1 MDNLKNFFDNTA
13 ANIRKAAEDAQ
24 SAIGDA
30 ATGIAGTAA
39 NIASGVADTAATV
52 ASSALDAANGL
63 ASGVTNTI
71 GSTVSDVGKG
81 IDDYRQKKQQEREV
95 ALKAA
100 DSARRANIEKVES
113 PGALALLDRLG
124 DSPTPTLDAEV
135 SKIKETFPIPVEQ
148 NVLWADAEF
157 DLRTSGIVATN
168 KGVYA
173 KTDAV
178 VFSLPFS
185 KEDERETCSR
195 LMFIPWEYFEPAYF
209 TASEGMDHVLSVDAD
224 HSKRFIETCQ
234 YMTSV
239 EVSADESY
247 DLQAA
252 YETGE
257 TKAAVAGAAGM
268 LAAEAAVFPE
278 QKAARTNPGGHG
290 EMAEEANNLIDRFLG
305 LDAEVVG
312 RDNAKNGADRIV
324 EGVKIQTKYYNSA
337 RGTLESAFD
346 AQTGQYRYVDK
357 AGGKAMQLE
366 VPKDQYERVVE
377 GFRKKIEQGKV
388 PGVTNPADAES
399 IVRRGHLTYDQAVN
413 LTKPGTVES
422 LAYDAAT
429 GVVTCAC
436 SFGISFVAATY
447 NAYRKTGD
455 LEKSVQAGIAAG
467 VQVFGVSFV
476 QHILVSQIARTGA
489 ANLLM
494 SPSQFLV
501 EKLGYKATQTL
512 VNGLRA
518 LSGKSAISGAAAS
531 KQLAKIFRSN
541 VITTAITLAVFSVP
555 EAYNLAN
562 RRITGA
568 QYARNMANLTGSVLG
583 GAGGMLAAGAAAAK
597 VAGAAGTAVA
607 PGVGTAIGIAGGLVG
622 GAAASVATNA
632 VGEILYEGDAVVIS
646 RLFNAYVACMA
657 TEYML
662 DEAEVAALTEELNG
676 IDSSEFKNLFADFL
690 KSDEQEAAM
699 RNFLK
704 PRFEKIAEDRA
715 PFALPSF
722 ECIDGAL
729 ADMLVSMN

>member
-1 MDNLKNFFDNTA
+1 MDNLKNFFDNTTTK
-13 ANIRKAAEDAQ
+13 IREAAEGAQ
-24 SAIGDA
+24 LAIGDA
-30 ATGIAGTAA
+30 AAGIAGTAV
-39 NIASGVADTAATV
+39 NIASGVADASTTA
-52 ASSALDAANGL
+52 ASSALDAVNGL
-63 ASGVTNTI
+63 ASSVTNAI
-71 GSTVSDVGKG
+71 GSTASDAGKG
-81 IDDYRQKKQQEREV
+81 IDDYNKKKQKEHEE
-95 ALKAA
+95 ALEAA
-100 DSARRANIEKVES
+100 DSARRANIEKIES
-113 PGALALLDRLG
+113 PSALAFLKHLG
-124 DSPTPTLDAEV
+124 DSPIPTLDAEV

-148 NVLWADAEF
+148 DILWADAEF
-157 DLRTSGIVATN
+157 DLRPSGIIATN

-178 VFSLPFS
+178 VFCLPFS
-185 KEDERETCSR
+185 KEGDRETCSR
-195 LMFIPWEYFEPAYF
+195 LMFIPWEYFEPSYF
-209 TASEGMDHVLSVDAD
+209 TSPEGLDHVLSVDAER
-224 HSKRFIETCQ
+224 SKRFIETCQ
-234 YMTSV
+234 HMASV
-239 EVSADESY
+239 EVAANESY
-247 DLQAA
+247 DLRTTC
-252 YETGE
+252 ETSE
-257 TKAAVAGAAGM
+257 AKATIAGAAGM
-268 LAAEAAVFPE
+268 LSAEAAVFPE
-278 QKAARTNPGGHG
+278 QKAALTNPGGHG

-324 EGVKIQTKYYNSA
+324 EGIKIQTKYYNSA

-346 AQTGQYRYVDK
+346 VQTGRYRYIDE

-366 VPKDQYERVVE
+366 VPKDQYERIVE
-377 GFRKKIEQGKV
+377 EFRKKIEQDKV
-388 PGVTNPADAES
+388 PGATNPADAES
-399 IVRRGHLTYDQAVN
+399 IVRKGHLTYDQAVN

-447 NAYRKTGD
+447 NAYRKTGN

-476 QHILVSQIARTGA
+476 QHILVSQVARTGA
-489 ANLLM
+489 ASLFM

-531 KQLAKIFRSN
+531 KQLAKIFRSD

-583 GAGGMLAAGAAAAK
+583 GAGGMLAAGVAAAK
-597 VAGAAGTAVA
+597 VAGAAGTVMA

-632 VGEILYEGDAVVIS
+632 VGGIFYEGDTVVIS

-662 DEAEVAALTEELNG
+662 DETEVEALTEELNSV
-676 IDSSEFKNLFADFL
+676 DSSEFKDLFADFL
-690 KSDEQEAAM
+690 KSDAQEDVM
-699 RNFLK
+699 RGFLK

-715 PFALPSF
+715 PFAIPSF
-722 ECIDGAL
+722 ECIDDAL